1 MTRHRIMRLLG
12 ALTLAAAGLAGAS
25 GSARAAASPAPV
37 PGPAARQA
45 PGPAVA
51 DVLPAPASGV
61 AADLRP
67 APGVAADL
75 RPAPG
80 AAVGVRP
87 APAPAP
93 GKAPAPRG
101 PAPAPGGPT
110 PPAEFGT
117 DWHDPLTPGPPVAR
131 PATRSCR
138 VTLAEARFRD
148 FTPYRGTYAPPAGCG
163 ADHWAAV
170 VLRLDGK
177 VKGRQ
182 YDRLGHLSV
191 GGVEILRTSTPQP
204 SPDGITWSVEKD
216 VTRYRDTL
224 ARPQPVEMLIGN
236 VVDDTYTGVIDVT
249 VTLTFHA
256 AEGRTGPAA
265 TPDRVLP
272 LTSPAV
278 TTPRNTERLLAEVYA
293 TGSGGG
299 CEEYWYMTAPDPAPY
314 SCKAAD
320 GPYREVRVHV
330 DGRLAGLAAPFPTVW
345 TGGWSNPFLWYVT
358 PGPRAFDVQ
367 PVLYDLTPFAA
378 LLNDGRPHRIEV
390 TVAGVPAGQSGWST
404 PANLLLWQDE
414 ARAVVT
420 GALTRHEEG
429 EPTGHS
435 RWTPAAP
442 GAAHSL
448 DTEGGHR
455 LTVAGYLDT
464 SHGRVTTTVT
474 RAVRNTSVH
483 RWTDGENLDA
493 LTAGWTDEE
502 NVTRGATTTR
512 TVRTYTMDGE
522 TTLGA
527 GDRLRT
533 VLSLGDR
540 ADTTTRRG
548 GRTVEA
554 SRLDDRYTGDATYTT
569 GVPRDQRHAVATTT
583 AHTRAY
589 GAQAPGGCHDRTLTA
604 VQGTLTVDRLRC

>member
-1 MTRHRIMRLLG
+1 MRRRQRITGLLG
-12 ALTLAAAGLAGAS
+12 AIALTAAALAAAGPAYAGT
-25 GSARAAASPAPV
+25 
-37 PGPAARQA
+37 PAAD
-45 PGPAVA
+45 P
-51 DVLPAPASGV
+51 
-61 AADLRP
+61 
-67 APGVAADL
+67 
-75 RPAPG
+75 
-80 AAVGVRP
+80 
-87 APAPAP
+87 
-93 GKAPAPRG
+93 
-101 PAPAPGGPT
+101 

-117 DWHDPLTPGPPVAR
+117 DWHDPLTAAPPVAR
-131 PATRSCR
+131 PATRSCQ
-138 VTLAEARFRD
+138 VTLAEAQFRD
-148 FTPYRGTYAPPAGCG
+148 FTPYRGSYTPPADCG
-163 ADHWAAV
+163 AAGWAKV

-182 YDRLGHLSV
+182 YDRLGHLAL

-236 VVDDTYTGVIDVT
+236 VVDDTYTGVIDVKA
-249 VTLTFHA
+249 TLTFYA
-256 AEGRTGPAA
+256 ADGRNPAPD

-272 LTSPAV
+272 LTSPSV

-299 CEEYWYMTAPDPAPY
+299 CEEYWYMTTPDAAPY

-320 GPYREVRVHV
+320 GPYREVRVSV
-330 DGRLAGLAAPFPTVW
+330 DGQLAGIAAPFPTVW

-367 PVLYDLTPFAA
+367 PIRYDLTPYAG

-390 TVAGVPAGQSGWST
+390 SVAGVPAGQSGWST
-404 PANLLLWQDE
+404 PTNLLLWQDE

-420 GALTRHEEG
+420 GALTRHEQSDPG
-429 EPTGHS
+429 GHS

-442 GAAHSL
+442 GGQHRL

-455 LTVAGYLDT
+455 LTVAGHLNT
-464 SHGRVTTTVT
+464 SHGRVATTVT

-483 RWTDGENLDA
+483 RWTDGENQDA
-493 LTAGWTDEE
+493 LAATWTDEE
-502 NVTRGATTTR
+502 DVTRGPVTTR
-512 TVRTYTMDGE
+512 TARTYTMDGE

-540 ADTTTRRG
+540 ADTVTRRG
-548 GRTVEA
+548 GRTVDN
-554 SRLDDRYTGDATYTT
+554 SRLDDRYTGDATYTAN
-569 GVPRDQRHAVATTT
+569 VPRDQRHAVATTS
-583 AHTRAY
+583 TRYRLY
-589 GAQAPGGCHDRTLTA
+589 GSAAPGGCYDRTLAT
-604 VQGTLTVDRLRC
+604 VQGTLTADRLRC